1 MTSVN
6 SDVQTNAYTQ
16 ASTQSTVESND
27 TSTSSSTETVAESST
42 ESSTESSET
51 WTAPLTAKV
60 IVDQHTAAISQLASD
75 QVSISPRAE
84 KIQKLNDEFFPSG
97 PSSVKITPDFIQR
110 LNEYELISD
119 ADSQKFLNQLDSKP
133 SGTTNT
139 LGQISSFIEIFQE
152 ELTTLDKEHP
162 LLATLSEAKSIVDD
176 MASGHASYSSEEIG
190 SVMNTLKAFQ
200 ESEEGQVLSKE
211 HQDALQEV
219 QDILAIIQKFN
230 SGQSSNDAT
239 KQYASV
245 FSQSF
250 S

>member
-1 MTSVN
+1 MDSVN
-6 SDVQTNAYTQ
+6 NDNQVNTYTQ
-16 ASTQSTVESND
+16 ANST
-27 TSTSSSTETVAESST
+27 
-42 ESSTESSET
+42 
-51 WTAPLTAKV
+51 TATTTPLTAKE
-60 IVDQHTAAISQLASD
+60 IVTQHKENLSQQAKD

-84 KIQKLNDEFFPSG
+84 KIQMLNDEFFPSG

-119 ADSQKFLNQLDSKP
+119 ADAQKFLNQLDSKP

-139 LGQISSFIEIFQE
+139 LGQISNFIEVFQE
-152 ELTTLDKEHP
+152 ELAAIDEEHP

-176 MASGHASYSSEEIG
+176 MASGHASYSSEDIG
-190 SVMNTLKAFQ
+190 SVINTLKAFQ
-200 ESEEGQVLSKE
+200 ESEEGQALTKE

-245 FSQSF
+245 FSQNYG
-250 S
+250 

>member
-1 MTSVN
+1 MDSVN
-6 SDVQTNAYTQ
+6 NDNQVNTYTQ
-16 ASTQSTVESND
+16 ANSTT
-27 TSTSSSTETVAESST
+27 TT
-42 ESSTESSET
+42 
-51 WTAPLTAKV
+51 PLTAKE
-60 IVDQHTAAISQLASD
+60 IVTQHKENLSQQAKD

-84 KIQKLNDEFFPSG
+84 KIQMLNDEFFPSG

-119 ADSQKFLNQLDSKP
+119 ADAQKFLNQLDSKP

-139 LGQISSFIEIFQE
+139 LGQISNFIEVFQE
-152 ELTTLDKEHP
+152 ELAAIDEEHP

-176 MASGHASYSSEEIG
+176 MASGHASYSSEDIG
-190 SVMNTLKAFQ
+190 SVINTLKAFQ
-200 ESEEGQVLSKE
+200 ESEEGQALTKE

-245 FSQSF
+245 FSQNYG
-250 S
+250 

>member
-1 MTSVN
+1 MTSMN
-6 SDVQTNAYTQ
+6 SDVQTHAYTQ
-16 ASTQSTVESND
+16 SSTPSSVGSNE
-27 TSTSSSTETVAESST
+27 TSASSSTETSAEST
-42 ESSTESSET
+42 IESSET
-51 WTAPLTAKV
+51 WTSPLTAKE
-60 IVDQHTAAISQLASD
+60 ILDQHTAHISQLASD

-84 KIQKLNDEFFPSG
+84 KIQMLNDEFFPSG

-119 ADSQKFLNQLDSKP
+119 ADAQKFLNQLDSKP

-152 ELTTLDKEHP
+152 ELAAIDEEHP

-200 ESEEGQVLSKE
+200 ESEEGQALSKE

-219 QDILAIIQKFN
+219 QDILAIIQQFN

-250 S
+250 G

>member
-1 MTSVN
+1 MDTINNDSQV
-6 SDVQTNAYTQ
+6 STYTQ
-16 ASTQSTVESND
+16 ANT
-27 TSTSSSTETVAESST
+27 TSANTT
-42 ESSTESSET
+42 
-51 WTAPLTAKV
+51 PLTAKE
-60 IVDQHTAAISQLASD
+60 IVTQHQKNLSQLAAD

-84 KIQKLNDEFFPSG
+84 KIQMLNDEFFPSG

-119 ADSQKFLNQLDSKP
+119 ADAQKFLNQLDSKP

-152 ELTTLDKEHP
+152 ELAAIDEEHP

-200 ESEEGQVLSKE
+200 ESEEGQALSKE

-219 QDILAIIQKFN
+219 QDILAIIQQFN

-245 FSQSF
+245 SSQSF
-250 S
+250 G